1 MKLESVQQESQQRE
15 EGAAEEYKIPT
26 DRTGA
31 IEEEKQISVK
41 DTPASTHSVKVA
53 QSNMAKAESETT
65 LPPAAEANKSL
76 PKHPSIPE
84 ENMPK
89 SQATEGND

>member
-1 MKLESVQQESQQRE
+1 
-15 EGAAEEYKIPT
+15 
-26 DRTGA
+26 
-31 IEEEKQISVK
+31 
-41 DTPASTHSVKVA
+41 
-53 QSNMAKAESETT
+53 MAKAESETT

-89 SQATEGND
+89 AQATEGND